1 MSTHARTGRVD
12 IEWRQS
18 EGLHHLALSGP
29 IDESSDL
36 ASFATKISGQLV
48 IDLEKV
54 SFVNSMGVRRWT
66 EMLALLQERHVAVT
80 LTRCSE
86 AMLMQMN
93 INVAVKGFSRVD
105 SFFAPYSCPKCGLA
119 ESVCVEVLPNLQ
131 ALRRL
136 EVPPFECPACGA
148 GCEFSEIPSRYLL
161 FLDA

>member
-1 MSTHARTGRVD
+1 MTQARTGRVD
-12 IEWRQS
+12 VEWRQS
-18 EGLHHLALSGP
+18 EDLHHLALSGP
-29 IDESSDL
+29 IDESADL
-36 ASFATKISGQLV
+36 SSFAAKMRGQVV

-66 EMLALLQERHVAVT
+66 EMLAVLQERRVAVT

-105 SFFAPYSCPKCGLA
+105 SFFAPYTCPECGLA
-119 ESVCVEVLPNLQ
+119 ESVCLEVLPNLQ

-136 EVPPFECPACGA
+136 EVPPFQCPACGTD
-148 GCEFSEIPSRYLL
+148 CEFSEIPARYLL